1 MPRRSQEDRSR
12 TTRSALVDT
21 AYGLFA
27 ERGYAA
33 VALDEIVT
41 AAGVTRGAVYHHYG
55 DKQALFRAVFERLEV
70 ELMVEITAAVSAA
83 PDPWAAMV
91 AALGRFLDLCRRP
104 DVVRIGLTDGP
115 AVLGWQTWREI
126 ERDHALGLIIR
137 MLEQAAAEGKVTPA
151 PIPVLAQLVLS
162 AVMEA
167 ALTIANAEDPAA
179 ARAAAEQAL
188 LVLLSGIVARDT
200 PGR

>member
-12 TTRSALVDT
+12 TTRAALVDT

-33 VALDEIVT
+33 VSLDEIVT

-55 DKQALFRAVFERLEV
+55 DKQALFRAVFEKLEA
-70 ELMVEITAAVSAA
+70 ELMDELRTAVAAA
-83 PDPWAAMV
+83 PDPSAAMG
-91 AALGRFLDLCRRP
+91 AALGRFLDVCRRP

-126 ERDHALGLIIR
+126 EREHALGLIIA
-137 MLEQAAAEGKVTPA
+137 MLEQDGRLAGA

-162 AVMEA
+162 AAMEA

-179 ARAAAEQAL
+179 RADAEQAL
-188 LVLLSGIVARDT
+188 RLLFSGTVNPPT
-200 PGR
+200 